1 MLPTVRLVLL
11 SLVFISQMHAA
22 DIPVDPDFTV
32 DKLLGEWT
40 GVAAASNSPMF
51 MKKKEQMKTEPV
63 TKYWMDGANLIS
75 STAFRTSKGC
85 KTRKVILKEAEKGR
99 YTYTG
104 KGESRMSII
113 RITPTLCL
121 EHTITTMPNGNIYFN
136 LKLYSK
142 YPCFT
147 YCLPILLLLKMAINV
162 EIFKRSDPHRET
174 TICSE
179 RSYELTIN

>member
-40 GVAAASNSPMF
+40 GVAAASNSPML

-136 LKLYSK
+136 LKLYK
-142 YPCFT
+142 KGAEPPKEMEKFT
-147 YCLPILLLLKMAINV
+147 EYALSLGLKKENV
-162 EIFKRSDPHRET
+162 VFFEKGEKCPS
-174 TICSE
+174 
-179 RSYELTIN
+179 N